1 MREWPVDRDASLQ
14 RRPTTMSPI
23 QAVGVGVRLFAIWLA
38 IHCAG
43 WTPSLYTWARDSDD
57 PSTGVLVAAIVA
69 LCVGAVLFL
78 WFFPRTV
85 ARSLLPAGD
94 AVTSSIDPEALFA
107 VGCTLLG
114 LWQVTEALPALM
126 RNLLALASVQRAN
139 MSVPEGWG
147 AGTVYNVI
155 KLAIAVWLMFG
166 ASGLRSILGWA
177 RSAGS
182 RPPERDDR
190 TG

>member
-1 MREWPVDRDASLQ
+1 
-14 RRPTTMSPI
+14 MSPI

-43 WTPSLYTWARDSDD
+43 LTRPLYTWARDADD
-57 PSTGVLVAAIVA
+57 PGAGLLVAAILAV
-69 LCVGAVLFL
+69 CVGAVLFL

-94 AVTSSIDPEALFA
+94 TVASTIDSEALFA

-114 LWQVTEALPALM
+114 LWQVTEALPALV
-126 RNLLALASVQRAN
+126 RNLLALAWVQRAN

-147 AGTVYNVI
+147 AGTVYNVV

-182 RPPERDDR
+182 RPHERDDPP
-190 TG
+190 G